1 MFDVLYKTIQETTR
15 QIMKESNLEEIIRN
29 KYNELSK
36 TKEFDDMIAQA
47 VKNEIKAC
55 LESMID
61 RNDEIYEYVE
71 KLVKKSIEENIR
83 KINLYN
89 DYRL

>member
-1 MFDVLYKTIQETTR
+1 MFDVL
-15 QIMKESNLEEIIRN
+15 
-29 KYNELSK
+29 
-36 TKEFDDMIAQA
+36 
-47 VKNEIKAC
+47 
-55 LESMID
+55 
-61 RNDEIYEYVE
+61 YVE

>member
-15 QIMKESNLEEIIRN
+15 QIIKESNLEEIIRN

-36 TKEFDDMIAQA
+36 TKEFDDMITQA
-47 VKNEIKAC
+47 VKNKIKTC

>member
-15 QIMKESNLEEIIRN
+15 QIMKESNLEEVIRN

-36 TKEFDDMIAQA
+36 TKEFDDMITQA
-47 VKNEIKAC
+47 VKSEMKAC

-61 RNDEIYEYVE
+61 ENDEIYEYAE

>member
-36 TKEFDDMIAQA
+36 TKEFDDMITQA
-47 VKNEIKAC
+47 VKNEIKAY

-61 RNDEIYEYVE
+61 GNDEIYEYVE

>member
-36 TKEFDDMIAQA
+36 TKEFDDMITQV

-61 RNDEIYEYVE
+61 GNDEIYEYAE

>member
-36 TKEFDDMIAQA
+36 TKEFDDMITQA
-47 VKNEIKAC
+47 VKNKIKTC

-61 RNDEIYEYVE
+61 GNDEIYEYVE